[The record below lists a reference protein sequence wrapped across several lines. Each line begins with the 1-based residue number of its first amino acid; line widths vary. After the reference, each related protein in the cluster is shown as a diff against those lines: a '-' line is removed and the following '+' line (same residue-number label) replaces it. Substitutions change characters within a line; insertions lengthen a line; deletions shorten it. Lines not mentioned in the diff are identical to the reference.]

1 MRIAVSG
8 THCCGKTTLIDEFLL
23 AHREFAHEPEPYAV
37 LQDDYGEVFAAE
49 PSADDFY
56 RQLEFN
62 VSRLC
67 RYGPGERVIYER
79 SPADFLA
86 YLLAL
91 DDLGRDE
98 DALRLADS
106 SLGVVREG
114 LQLLDMI
121 VFLPI
126 DDGDGGGGVP
136 EWEDL
141 ELRRKVN
148 KRLEGILLEDEFGF
162 FASNRPIVVE
172 AIGSTGRRVRT
183 VEMAIGSP
191 LGEVGGSTA

>member
-23 AHREFAHEPEPYAV
+23 AHQEFAHEPEPYVV
-37 LQDDYGEVFAAE
+37 LRDGYGEVFAAE

-56 RQLEFN
+56 RQLEFD
-62 VSRLC
+62 VSRL
-67 RYGPGERVIYER
+67 RYYRPGERVIYER

-91 DDLGRDE
+91 NDLGRDE
-98 DALRLADS
+98 DALRLAHS
-106 SLGVVREG
+106 SLGIVQEG

-126 DDGDGGGGVP
+126 NDRDGDVVP
-136 EWEDL
+136 EWEDVKIR
-141 ELRRKVN
+141 EEVN
-148 KRLEGILLEDEFGF
+148 RRLEGILIEDEFDF
-162 FASNRPIVVE
+162 FASNRPVVVE
-172 AIGSTGRRVRT
+172 TIGSTGQRVRT
-183 VEMAIGSP
+183 VEMAVRSR
-191 LGEVGGSTA
+191 LGEVGG

>member
-23 AHREFAHEPEPYAV
+23 AHQEFAHEPEPYTV

-62 VSRLC
+62 VSRLR
-67 RYGPGERVIYER
+67 RYRPGGRVIYER

-91 DDLGRDE
+91 NDLGRDE
-98 DALRLADS
+98 DALRLANS
-106 SLGVVREG
+106 SLGIVREG
-114 LQLLDMI
+114 LRLLDMI

-126 DDGDGGGGVP
+126 NHRDGGVVP
-136 EWEDL
+136 EGEDV
-141 ELRRKVN
+141 ELRREVN
-148 KRLEGILLEDEFGF
+148 RRLEWILIEDGF
-162 FASNRPIVVE
+162 DLFASNCPVVVE
-172 AIGSTGRRVRT
+172 AIGATGQRLRT
-183 VEMAIGSP
+183 VEMAIR
-191 LGEVGGSTA
+191 